1 MVTTVAPT
9 PGAPHQPPV
18 DLKSLHSIATSF
30 FFFSFSFFPLW
41 GANNERL
48 EHSKATTY
56 MGEEV
61 TAYAQGKAQVQKR
74 LEKTIHLNLRLILGT
89 DTVYKQTNKPKK
101 KIPVTKNSKP
111 GKGGEYY
118 FQVTILLD

>member
-1 MVTTVAPT
+1 
-9 PGAPHQPPV
+9 
-18 DLKSLHSIATSF
+18 
-30 FFFSFSFFPLW
+30 
-41 GANNERL
+41 
-48 EHSKATTY
+48 

-74 LEKTIHLNLRLILGT
+74 PEKTINLNLRLILGT
-89 DTVYKQTNKPKK
+89 ETVYKQTNKPKK
-101 KIPVTKNSKP
+101 QIPITKNSKP